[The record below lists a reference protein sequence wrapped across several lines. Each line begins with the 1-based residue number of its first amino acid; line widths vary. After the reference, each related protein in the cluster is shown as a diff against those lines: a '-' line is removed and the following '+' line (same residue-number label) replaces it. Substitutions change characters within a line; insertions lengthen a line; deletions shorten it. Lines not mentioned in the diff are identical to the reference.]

1 MPQVPLSPASRG
13 IASEKA
19 GRNQNTAS
27 VDASALRQ
35 RDKIDREMGAMP
47 VRSTLLLSLAL
58 GWTCHAQEGWWM
70 KEPIRWFQTNLRE
83 TDAALDARQLVSQ
96 LADYRANV
104 LLIGMGGIAA
114 YYPTR
119 VEFHYPSAYL
129 PAGRDMFGDV
139 LQLAHAQRIRVV
151 GRFDLSKTPKPVFD
165 AHPEWFFRQENGE
178 PVIFQ
183 GLYSTCINGGYY
195 RDHAMKILA
204 EALDRYGVDG
214 LFFNM
219 FGNQSSD
226 YAGRYVGLC
235 HCDSCRRLYRARF
248 GKDVPSKPD
257 AEYQKFMADS
267 GREVAASIRK
277 LIKSK
282 RPQAGFF
289 TYILDETDGV
299 MSESNTGVRRP
310 LPLWPYTSSDNVNR
324 ARNSRPNQMSV
335 NLCMQFV
342 DYPWRFATVPAGEIA
357 LRLWQNI
364 AHGGALAFS
373 VNGTLDLQ
381 DRQALEAARPIFR
394 WAAEHEEFYVGQQ
407 SAAQVVLMPGQGP
420 AYRGLFRFLSE
431 EHIPFSVTDRPSSS
445 ARLVLAAEPS
455 PLLEGYVRAGGRLL
469 ITGAK
474 APFAS
479 INVAKRWEG
488 VEGYLRVRD
497 HKLLAS
503 LGDVELLMLQGDY
516 VEPDGRTGGALTF
529 VPPSIIGPPEK
540 IHTDMKDTDKTA
552 LVLEKLGA
560 GEYAW
565 LPWDAGTM
573 YYRYSLPAH
582 AAVLRDVV
590 DHLLD
595 GRRQLRTNAHPLVEV
610 ALMKQGDRTLLHLIN
625 LSGHSQ
631 TAYFAPI
638 PIPEI
643 DLELEGSYRSA
654 RSVRSPAQLAVA
666 AGNGRSRIRLPRLA
680 DYELIVLE

>member
-1 MPQVPLSPASRG
+1 
-13 IASEKA
+13 
-19 GRNQNTAS
+19 
-27 VDASALRQ
+27 
-35 RDKIDREMGAMP
+35 
-47 VRSTLLLSLAL
+47 VRRPLLLSLTL
-58 GWTCHAQEGWWM
+58 VMICQAQNGWWM
-70 KEPIRWFQTNLRE
+70 REPIRWFQTNLRE
-83 TDAALDARQLVSQ
+83 TDAALDARQLVTQ

-129 PAGRDMFGDV
+129 PPGRDMFGDV
-139 LQLAHAQRIRVV
+139 LQLAHARRIRVV
-151 GRFDLSKTPKPVFD
+151 GRFDLSKTPKAVWD
-165 AHPEWFFRQENGE
+165 AHPEWFFRQESGE
-178 PVIFQ
+178 PVVFQ

-195 RDHAMKILA
+195 RHHAMKILA
-204 EALDRYGVDG
+204 EALERYEVDG

-235 HCDSCRRLYRARF
+235 HCESCQRLYRARF

-267 GREVAASIRK
+267 GREVAAAIRK

-310 LPLWPYTSSDNVNR
+310 LPLWPYASSDNVNR
-324 ARNSRPNQMSV
+324 ARNSRPQQMSV

-373 VNGTLDLQ
+373 VNGTFDLQ

-394 WAAEHEEFYVGQQ
+394 WAAEHEEFYAGQE
-407 SAAQVVLMPGQGP
+407 SAARVVLMAGQGP

-431 EHIPFSVTDRPSSS
+431 EHIPFAVTDRP
-445 ARLVLAAEPS
+445 RPGTELVLAAEPS
-455 PLLEGYVRAGGRLL
+455 PVLDEYVRRGGRLL
-469 ITGAK
+469 IAGARP
-474 APFAS
+474 PFDD
-479 INVAKRWEG
+479 IRVAKKWDG

-497 HKLLAS
+497 HTLLPS
-503 LGDVELLMLQGDY
+503 LGGVQLLMLQGEY
-516 VEPDGRTGGALTF
+516 AEAEGKTGGALTL

-540 IHTDMKDTDKTA
+540 IHTDMKETDKPGM
-552 LVLEKLGA
+552 LLEKRGA
-560 GEYAW
+560 GEYVW
-565 LPWDAGTM
+565 LPWEAGSM

-590 DHLLD
+590 SHLLQ
-595 GRRQLRTNAHPLVEV
+595 GKRQLRTNAHPLVEMS
-610 ALMKQGDRTLLHLIN
+610 LMRQRGRTLLHLMN

-631 TAYFAPI
+631 TAYFAPVPMFDI
-638 PIPEI
+638 EI
-643 DLELEGSYRSA
+643 DVEGGYRKA
-654 RSVRSPAQLAVA
+654 RAVRSGAELTLRSQDD
-666 AGNGRSRIRLPRLA
+666 RSRLVLPRLV